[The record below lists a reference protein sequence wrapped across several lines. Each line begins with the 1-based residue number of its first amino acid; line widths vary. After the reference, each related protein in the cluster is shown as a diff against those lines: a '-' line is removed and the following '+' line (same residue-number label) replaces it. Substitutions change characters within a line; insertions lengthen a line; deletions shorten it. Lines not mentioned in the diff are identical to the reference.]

1 MKEVIL
7 SADGDS
13 VVYSV
18 PDEVADNLR
27 KHCLYFCN
35 KWIWTSPNATKYR
48 HKDEAC
54 GEYVAYGEA
63 DFIEYLNLWVFPDQ
77 PSIFVKN
84 LGWTD
89 LGKSLPIEYQ
99 NIPRFN
105 F

>member
-13 VVYSV
+13 IVYLV

-27 KHCLYFCN
+27 KYCIHFCDVWM
-35 KWIWTSPNATKYR
+35 KSSPYAKKY
-48 HKDEAC
+48 KINGGYC
-54 GEYVAYGEA
+54 YNEA
-63 DFIEYLNLWVFPDQ
+63 DFIEYLNIYVFPDQ
-77 PSIFVKN
+77 KSSFVKN

-89 LGKSLPIEYQ
+89 LEQKLPKEYQ
-99 NIPRFN
+99 KYPYFN